1 MNTLLLGISA
11 VTAIGFG
18 CYGTRRWSHRDEPAV
33 EKVELPEEIARL
45 EELSNL
51 WLGEEVEIKEASHLW
66 REQRR
71 NKTSPGPR
79 PSFQHAE
86 IEQFFSEMI
95 EQRSYINGVRRDLII
110 WLLTLLDKE
119 GDCPSVVRKHK
130 DEAERIYSDDSY
142 KMLETLPL
150 YRHTLTVARN
160 FIAKADQEALLADMI
175 LIALAHD
182 IGKIP
187 SYHDSMYSSGDH
199 PIIAGLILKGIPAFM
214 SLPNREDISRAVTGH
229 HLMKCDNILSD
240 GLKQSDHEARQT
252 ELAALYAEMLERK
265 KREMEMSGE
274 QSAAAKVEAEHA
286 GSTKTTPPVEERD
299 NPLGFNPAKEKF
311 MPTIINIPDWFN
323 ADAIITSLKNRINV
337 VESTSKGEQWSV
349 VSMPNGLIYVNPDA
363 LWETIKEVS
372 SYDPVVYASEGFES
386 EKRNLMYTV
395 VSELARTRNALATD
409 HVADGYYTSQ
419 VSIITGGGK
428 RVPYLLIPFTAEAFG
443 VLPSALEELKT
454 PQLKRMVKEIKPK
467 NKEVEQCVGR

>member
-1 MNTLLLGISA
+1 MNTTLLGISA
-11 VTAIGFG
+11 AIGIGFVL
-18 CYGTRRWSHRDEPAV
+18 YGYRKWIPV
-33 EKVELPEEIARL
+33 ETPVPENSGLSEVTRL
-45 EELSNL
+45 EDLEHL
-51 WLGEEVEIKEASHLW
+51 WIDNEVEIKDASNLW
-66 REQRR
+66 RE
-71 NKTSPGPR
+71 KTKKQKSNEPR
-79 PSFQHAE
+79 PQFQHDE
-86 IEQFFSEMI
+86 IEKFFSEMI
-95 EQRSYINGVRRDLII
+95 ENRPSVQGVRRSLII
-110 WLLTLLDKE
+110 RILIMLDDE

-142 KMLETLPL
+142 ALLESVPL

-160 FIAKADQEALLADMI
+160 FIAKCDQEALLADMI

-187 SYHDSMYSSGDH
+187 SYHDGMYSSGDH
-199 PIIAGLILKGIPAFM
+199 PIIAGLILKGIPEFL
-214 SLPNREDISRAVTGH
+214 SLPNMEDINRAVTGH
-229 HLMKCDNILSD
+229 HLMKCDNILTD
-240 GLKQSDHEARQT
+240 GLKHSDQEARQT
-252 ELAALYAEMLERK
+252 ELAKLHADQRERK
-265 KREMEMSGE
+265 KLE
-274 QSAAAKVEAEHA
+274 QENDAEQAVTVKVAAEHTGA
-286 GSTKTTPPVEERD
+286 TKTQPPVEERD

-311 MPTIINIPDWFN
+311 MPTTIDIPDWFN

-395 VSELARTRNALATD
+395 VSELARTRNALATG

-428 RVPYLLIPFTAEAFG
+428 RVPYLLIPFTAESFG

-467 NKEVEQCVGR
+467 NKEVEQCVGL

>member
-11 VTAIGFG
+11 AVGCGFVF
-18 CYGTRRWSHRDEPAV
+18 YGSKKWVHIEVPDPAESETPELTCLADLSH
-33 EKVELPEEIARL
+33 
-45 EELSNL
+45 L
-51 WLGEEVEIKEASHLW
+51 WKDKEVKIKDASHLW
-66 REQRR
+66 REQASKKRS
-71 NKTSPGPR
+71 NVPR
-79 PSFQHAE
+79 PVFQHEE
-86 IEQFFSEMI
+86 IEQFFSEMVEHRQSI
-95 EQRSYINGVRRDLII
+95 KGVRKALII
-110 WLLTLLDKE
+110 RILTMLDNE
-119 GDCPSVVRKHK
+119 GDCPSVVRKNK
-130 DEAERIYSDDSY
+130 DEAERIYAEDSY
-142 KMLETLPL
+142 ALLETVPL

-199 PIIAGLILKGIPAFM
+199 PIIAGLILKGIPEFM
-214 SLPNREDISRAVTGH
+214 SLPNRDDINRAVTGH

-240 GLKQSDHEARQT
+240 GLKQSDHEARQA
-252 ELAALYAEMLERK
+252 ELAALYADVRERK
-265 KREMEMSGE
+265 LRESKNIGE
-274 QSAAAKVEAEHA
+274 QTASAKVEAEHT
-286 GSTKTTPPVEERD
+286 GSSKTVPPVEERAH
-299 NPLGFNPAKEKF
+299 PLGFNPVKEKF
-311 MPTIINIPDWFN
+311 IPTTIDIPDWFN
-323 ADAIITSLKNRINV
+323 ADAILSSLKKRINV

-349 VSMPNGLIYVNPDA
+349 VSTPSGLIYVNPNA

-372 SYDPVVYASEGFES
+372 NFDSMVYASEGFES
-386 EKRNLMYTV
+386 EKRNLIFTV

-409 HVADGYYTSQ
+409 HVAGGYYTSQ

>member
-1 MNTLLLGISA
+1 MNMLLLSISA
-11 VTAIGFG
+11 AVGCGFAA
-18 CYGTRRWSHRDEPAV
+18 YGTRTWMPKAAPLLKKDEPS
-33 EKVELPEEIARL
+33 EITRL
-45 EELSNL
+45 SDLSYL
-51 WLGEEVEIKEASHLW
+51 WIDDEVEIKDASNLW

-71 NKTSPGPR
+71 KKRTNVPR
-79 PSFQHAE
+79 PAFQHEE
-86 IEQFFSEMI
+86 IELFFSEMI

-110 WLLTLLDKE
+110 RILTLLDKE

-142 KMLETLPL
+142 ALLETVPL
-150 YRHTLTVARN
+150 FRHTLAVARN

-199 PIIAGLILKGIPAFM
+199 PIIAGLILKGIPEFM
-214 SLPNREDISRAVTGH
+214 SLPNREDINRAVTGH

-240 GLKQSDHEARQT
+240 GLKQSDHEARQA
-252 ELAALYAEMLERK
+252 ELAELYAEVRERK
-265 KREMEMSGE
+265 QREPEHNGE
-274 QSAAAKVEAEHA
+274 QSASARVEAVRT
-286 GSTKTTPPVEERD
+286 GSSKTGPPVEERD
-299 NPLGFNPAKEKF
+299 HPLGFNPVKEKF
-311 MPTIINIPDWFN
+311 MPTTVDIPDWFV
-323 ADAIITSLKNRINV
+323 ADAIIASLKKRINV

-349 VSMPNGLIYVNPDA
+349 VSTPNGLIYVNPNA

-372 SYDPVVYASEGFES
+372 GYDPVVYASEGFES
-386 EKRNLMYTV
+386 EKRNLMFTV

>member
-11 VTAIGFG
+11 AVGCGFVF
-18 CYGTRRWSHRDEPAV
+18 YGSKKWVHIEVPNPAESETPELTCLADLSH
-33 EKVELPEEIARL
+33 
-45 EELSNL
+45 L
-51 WLGEEVEIKEASHLW
+51 WKDKEVKIKDASHLW
-66 REQRR
+66 REQASKKRS
-71 NKTSPGPR
+71 NVPR
-79 PSFQHAE
+79 PVFQHEE
-86 IEQFFSEMI
+86 IEQFFSEMVEHRQSI
-95 EQRSYINGVRRDLII
+95 KGVRKALII
-110 WLLTLLDKE
+110 RILTMLDNE
-119 GDCPSVVRKHK
+119 GDCPSVVRKNK
-130 DEAERIYSDDSY
+130 DEAERIYAEDSY
-142 KMLETLPL
+142 ALLETVPL

-160 FIAKADQEALLADMI
+160 FVAKADQEALLADMI

-199 PIIAGLILKGIPAFM
+199 PIIAGLILKGIPEFM
-214 SLPNREDISRAVTGH
+214 SLPNREDINRAVTGH

-240 GLKQSDHEARQT
+240 GLKQSDHEARQA
-252 ELAALYAEMLERK
+252 ELAALYADVRERK
-265 KREMEMSGE
+265 QRVPESEGKQKAS
-274 QSAAAKVEAEHA
+274 AKVEAEHT
-286 GSTKTTPPVEERD
+286 GYSKTVPPVEERAH
-299 NPLGFNPAKEKF
+299 PLGFNPVKEKF
-311 MPTIINIPDWFN
+311 IPTTIDIPDWFN
-323 ADAIITSLKNRINV
+323 ADAILSSLKKRINF
-337 VESTSKGEQWSV
+337 VESTPKGEQWSV
-349 VSMPNGLIYVNPDA
+349 VSTPSGLIYVNPNA

-372 SYDPVVYASEGFES
+372 NYDPVVYASEGFES
-386 EKRNLMYTV
+386 EKRNLMFTV
-395 VSELARTRNALATD
+395 VSELARTRNALATG

>member
-1 MNTLLLGISA
+1 MNTLLFGISA
-11 VTAIGFG
+11 VAAISFG
-18 CYGTRRWSHRDEPAV
+18 LYGTRKWSHRDEPAV
-33 EKVELPEEIARL
+33 EQVGLPEEIARL

-51 WLGEEVEIKEASHLW
+51 WLGEEVEIKEASQLW
-66 REQRR
+66 REQSRQ
-71 NKTSPGPR
+71 KASSGPR
-79 PSFQHAE
+79 PSFSHAE

-142 KMLETLPL
+142 ALLETLPL

-214 SLPNREDISRAVTGH
+214 SLPNRDDISRAVTGH

-252 ELAALYAEMLERK
+252 ELAALYAAMRERK
-265 KREMEMSGE
+265 QHESETIGA
-274 QSAAAKVEAEHA
+274 QTVPCKVEIGHV
-286 GSTKTTPPVEERD
+286 SSPKTQHPGEEWD
-299 NPLGFNPAKEKF
+299 NPLGFNPPKEKF
-311 MPTIINIPDWFN
+311 MPVMLDIPDWFDAN
-323 ADAIITSLKNRINV
+323 AIITSLKKRINV

-349 VSMPNGLIYVNPDA
+349 VSTPNGLIYVNPDA
-363 LWETIKEVS
+363 LWETIKEIS
-372 SYDPVVYASEGFES
+372 SNDPVVYASEGFES

-395 VSELARTRNALATD
+395 VSELARTRNALATG

-428 RVPYLLIPFTAEAFG
+428 RLPYLLIPFTAESFG

>member
-1 MNTLLLGISA
+1 MNMLLLSISA
-11 VTAIGFG
+11 AVG
-18 CYGTRRWSHRDEPAV
+18 CWFAVYGTRTWMPKATPLLKQDDP
-33 EKVELPEEIARL
+33 LEITRL
-45 EELSNL
+45 SDLSYL
-51 WLGEEVEIKEASHLW
+51 WIDDEVEIKDASNLW

-71 NKTSPGPR
+71 KKRTNVPR
-79 PSFQHAE
+79 PAFQHKE

-110 WLLTLLDKE
+110 RILTLLDQE

-142 KMLETLPL
+142 ALLETVPL
-150 YRHTLTVARN
+150 YRHTLAVARN

-199 PIIAGLILKGIPAFM
+199 PIIAGLILKGIPEFM
-214 SLPNREDISRAVTGH
+214 SLPNREDINRAVTGH

-240 GLKQSDHEARQT
+240 GLKQSDHEARQA
-252 ELAALYAEMLERK
+252 ELAELYAEVRELKQRKPEHNGGQTASARVDAERN
-265 KREMEMSGE
+265 
-274 QSAAAKVEAEHA
+274 
-286 GSTKTTPPVEERD
+286 GSCKTVPPVEERD
-299 NPLGFNPAKEKF
+299 HPLGFNPAKEKF
-311 MPTIINIPDWFN
+311 MPTTIDIPDWFD
-323 ADAIITSLKNRINV
+323 ADAIVASLKKRINV

-349 VSMPNGLIYVNPDA
+349 ISTHNGLIYVNPNA

-372 SYDPVVYASEGFES
+372 NYDPVVYASEGFES
-386 EKRNLMYTV
+386 EKRNLMFTV
-395 VSELARTRNALATD
+395 VSEMARTRNALATD

>member
-11 VTAIGFG
+11 VAAISFG
-18 CYGTRRWSHRDEPAV
+18 CYGTRKWSHRDEPAA
-33 EKVELPEEIARL
+33 EKDKLPEEIARL

-51 WLGEEVEIKEASHLW
+51 WLGEEVEISEASHLW

-71 NKTSPGPR
+71 DKISPGPR
-79 PSFQHAE
+79 PIFQHTE

-142 KMLETLPL
+142 AMLETLPL
-150 YRHTLTVARN
+150 YCHTLTVARN

-265 KREMEMSGE
+265 KREMESSGE
-274 QSAAAKVEAEHA
+274 QGTKVEAEHA
-286 GSTKTTPPVEERD
+286 GSSKTQPPVEERD

-311 MPTIINIPDWFN
+311 TPTTIDVPDWFN
-323 ADAIITSLKNRINV
+323 ADAIVTSLKNRINV
-337 VESTSKGEQWSV
+337 VETTPKGEQWSV

-372 SYDPVVYASEGFES
+372 SYDPMVYALEGFES

-395 VSELARTRNALATD
+395 VMELARTRNALATG

-454 PQLKRMVKEIKPK
+454 PQLKRMVKDIKPK

>member
-1 MNTLLLGISA
+1 MNTLLLVISA
-11 VTAIGFG
+11 VAAISFG
-18 CYGTRRWSHRDEPAV
+18 VYGSRKWSHRDEPAV
-33 EKVELPEEIARL
+33 EKNELPEEIARL

-51 WLGEEVEIKEASHLW
+51 WLGEEVEIKEASNLW

-71 NKTSPGPR
+71 QKTTPGPR

-95 EQRSYINGVRRDLII
+95 EHRSSINGVRRDLII
-110 WLLTLLDKE
+110 WILSLLDKE

-142 KMLETLPL
+142 AMLETLPL

-252 ELAALYAEMLERK
+252 ELAALYAEMLESK
-265 KREMEMSGE
+265 KREMENSGE
-274 QSAAAKVEAEHA
+274 QTAKVEAEHA
-286 GSTKTTPPVEERD
+286 SSSKTQLPGEERD
-299 NPLGFNPAKEKF
+299 NPLGFNPVKEKF
-311 MPTIINIPDWFN
+311 IPTTVDIPDWFN

-337 VESTSKGEQWSV
+337 VETTPKGEQWSV

-395 VSELARTRNALATD
+395 VSELARTRNALATG
-409 HVADGYYTSQ
+409 HVANGYYTSQ

>member
-1 MNTLLLGISA
+1 MNMLLLGISA
-11 VTAIGFG
+11 AVGCGFAV
-18 CYGTRRWSHRDEPAV
+18 YGTRTWMPKATPEP
-33 EKVELPEEIARL
+33 KKEEPSEITRL
-45 EELSNL
+45 SDLSYL
-51 WLGEEVEIKEASHLW
+51 WTDDEVEIKDASNLW

-71 NKTSPGPR
+71 KKRTNVPR
-79 PSFQHAE
+79 PAFQHAE
-86 IEQFFSEMI
+86 IELFFSEMI
-95 EQRSYINGVRRDLII
+95 EQRSSINGVRRDLII
-110 WLLTLLDKE
+110 RILTLLDKE

-142 KMLETLPL
+142 SLLETVPL
-150 YRHTLTVARN
+150 YRHTLKVARN

-199 PIIAGLILKGIPAFM
+199 PIIAGLILKGIPEFM
-214 SLPNREDISRAVTGH
+214 SLPNRDDISRAVTGH

-240 GLKQSDHEARQT
+240 GLKQSDHEARQA
-252 ELAALYAEMLERK
+252 ELAALYADVRERK
-265 KREMEMSGE
+265 QRESEHNGE
-274 QSAAAKVEAEHA
+274 QTAFAKVEAEHT
-286 GSTKTTPPVEERD
+286 GSSKTEPPVEERD
-299 NPLGFNPAKEKF
+299 HPLGFNPVKEKF
-311 MPTIINIPDWFN
+311 MPTTIEIPDWFN
-323 ADAIITSLKNRINV
+323 ADAIIASLKKRINV
-337 VESTSKGEQWSV
+337 VESTPKGEQWSV
-349 VSMPNGLIYVNPDA
+349 VSTPNGLIYVNPDA

-386 EKRNLMYTV
+386 EKRNLIFTV
-395 VSELARTRNALATD
+395 VSELARTRNALATG

-428 RVPYLLIPFTAEAFG
+428 RVPYLLIPFTAESFG

>member
-1 MNTLLLGISA
+1 
-11 VTAIGFG
+11 
-18 CYGTRRWSHRDEPAV
+18 
-33 EKVELPEEIARL
+33 
-45 EELSNL
+45 
-51 WLGEEVEIKEASHLW
+51 
-66 REQRR
+66 
-71 NKTSPGPR
+71 
-79 PSFQHAE
+79 
-86 IEQFFSEMI
+86 
-95 EQRSYINGVRRDLII
+95 
-110 WLLTLLDKE
+110 
-119 GDCPSVVRKHK
+119 
-130 DEAERIYSDDSY
+130 
-142 KMLETLPL
+142 
-150 YRHTLTVARN
+150 
-160 FIAKADQEALLADMI
+160 
-175 LIALAHD
+175 
-182 IGKIP
+182 
-187 SYHDSMYSSGDH
+187 
-199 PIIAGLILKGIPAFM
+199 M

-252 ELAALYAEMLERK
+252 ELAVLYAEMLERK
-265 KREMEMSGE
+265 KCELEKSGE
-274 QSAAAKVEAEHA
+274 NTAAAKLEAEHA
-286 GSTKTTPPVEERD
+286 GSSKTLPPVEERD

-311 MPTIINIPDWFN
+311 IPTTVDIPDWFN
-323 ADAIITSLKNRINV
+323 ADAIISSLKKRINV

-349 VSMPNGLIYVNPDA
+349 VSTPNGLIYVNPDA

-395 VSELARTRNALATD
+395 VSELARTRNALATG

-454 PQLKRMVKEIKPK
+454 PQLKRMVKEIKKK

>member
-1 MNTLLLGISA
+1 
-11 VTAIGFG
+11 
-18 CYGTRRWSHRDEPAV
+18 
-33 EKVELPEEIARL
+33 
-45 EELSNL
+45 
-51 WLGEEVEIKEASHLW
+51 
-66 REQRR
+66 
-71 NKTSPGPR
+71 
-79 PSFQHAE
+79 
-86 IEQFFSEMI
+86 
-95 EQRSYINGVRRDLII
+95 
-110 WLLTLLDKE
+110 
-119 GDCPSVVRKHK
+119 
-130 DEAERIYSDDSY
+130 
-142 KMLETLPL
+142 LETVPL

-199 PIIAGLILKGIPAFM
+199 PIIAGLILKGIPEFM
-214 SLPNREDISRAVTGH
+214 SLPNREDINRAVTGH

-252 ELAALYAEMLERK
+252 ELAALYADMRERK
-265 KREMEMSGE
+265 QREAEKISV
-274 QSAAAKVEAEHA
+274 QIASANVEAEPA
-286 GSTKTTPPVEERD
+286 GSSKTMPPAEERD
-299 NPLGFNPAKEKF
+299 HPLGLSPVKEKF
-311 MPTIINIPDWFN
+311 MPSMIEIPDWFD
-323 ADAIITSLKNRINV
+323 ADAIFNSLKKRINI
-337 VESTSKGEQWSV
+337 VETTSKGEQWSV
-349 VSMPNGLIYVNPDA
+349 VSTPNGLIYVNPNA

-428 RVPYLLIPFTAEAFG
+428 RVPYLLIPFTAESFG

>member
-11 VTAIGFG
+11 AVGCGFVL
-18 CYGTRRWSHRDEPAV
+18 YGSKKWVHIVVPDPAKLETSELTCLADLSH
-33 EKVELPEEIARL
+33 
-45 EELSNL
+45 L
-51 WLGEEVEIKEASHLW
+51 WKDKEVKIKDASLLW
-66 REQRR
+66 REQASKKRS
-71 NKTSPGPR
+71 NVPR
-79 PSFQHAE
+79 PVFQHEE
-86 IEQFFSEMI
+86 IEQFFSEMVEHRQSI
-95 EQRSYINGVRRDLII
+95 KGVRRALII
-110 WLLTLLDKE
+110 KILTMLDNE
-119 GDCPSVVRKHK
+119 GDCPSVVRKNK
-130 DEAERIYSDDSY
+130 DEAERIYAEDSY
-142 KMLETLPL
+142 ALLETVPL
-150 YRHTLTVARN
+150 YRHSLTVARN

-199 PIIAGLILKGIPAFM
+199 PIIAGLILKGIPEFM
-214 SLPNREDISRAVTGH
+214 SLPNREDINRAVTGH

-240 GLKQSDHEARQT
+240 GLKQSDHEARQA
-252 ELAALYAEMLERK
+252 ELAALYADVRERK
-265 KREMEMSGE
+265 QRVPESDGKKTAST
-274 QSAAAKVEAEHA
+274 KVEAEHT
-286 GSTKTTPPVEERD
+286 GYSKTEPPVEELAH
-299 NPLGFNPAKEKF
+299 PLGFNPVKEKF
-311 MPTIINIPDWFN
+311 IPTTIDIPDWFN
-323 ADAIITSLKNRINV
+323 ADAILSSLKKRINV
-337 VESTSKGEQWSV
+337 VESTQKGEQWSV
-349 VSMPNGLIYVNPDA
+349 VSTPSGLIYVNPNA

-372 SYDPVVYASEGFES
+372 NFDSMVYASEGFES
-386 EKRNLMYTV
+386 EKRNLIFTV
-395 VSELARTRNALATD
+395 VSELARTRNALATN

>member
-11 VTAIGFG
+11 AVGCGFVF
-18 CYGTRRWSHRDEPAV
+18 YGSKKWVHIEVPDPAESETPELTCLADLSH
-33 EKVELPEEIARL
+33 
-45 EELSNL
+45 L
-51 WLGEEVEIKEASHLW
+51 WKDKEVKIKDASHLW
-66 REQRR
+66 REQASKKRS
-71 NKTSPGPR
+71 NVPR
-79 PSFQHAE
+79 PVFQHEE
-86 IEQFFSEMI
+86 IEQFFSEMVEHRQSI
-95 EQRSYINGVRRDLII
+95 KGVRKALII
-110 WLLTLLDKE
+110 RILTMLDNE
-119 GDCPSVVRKHK
+119 GDCPSVVRKNK
-130 DEAERIYSDDSY
+130 DEAERIYAEDSY
-142 KMLETLPL
+142 ALLETVPL

-199 PIIAGLILKGIPAFM
+199 PIIAGLILKGIPEFM
-214 SLPNREDISRAVTGH
+214 SLPNRDDINRAVTGH

-252 ELAALYAEMLERK
+252 ELAALYTEMLERK
-265 KREMEMSGE
+265 KRELEESGE
-274 QSAAAKVEAEHA
+274 NTAAAKVEAEHA
-286 GSTKTTPPVEERD
+286 GSSKTQPPVEERD

-311 MPTIINIPDWFN
+311 MPTTVDIPDWFN

-337 VESTSKGEQWSV
+337 VETTSKGEQWSV
-349 VSMPNGLIYVNPDA
+349 VSTPSGLIYVNPDA

-395 VSELARTRNALATD
+395 VSELARTRNALATG

>member
-11 VTAIGFG
+11 IAAISFG
-18 CYGTRRWSHRDEPAV
+18 YYGSRKWSQRDEPAV
-33 EKVELPEEIARL
+33 DKIELPEEIARL

-51 WLGEEVEIKEASHLW
+51 WLGEEVEISEASHLW

-71 NKTSPGPR
+71 QKTSLGPR

-86 IEQFFSEMI
+86 IDQFFSEMI
-95 EQRSYINGVRRDLII
+95 EQRLYINGVRRDLIV

-142 KMLETLPL
+142 AMLETLPL

-252 ELAALYAEMLERK
+252 ELAALYATMRERK
-265 KREMEMSGE
+265 QRKSEHVGKH
-274 QSAAAKVEAEHA
+274 AVPAKIEAEQ
-286 GSTKTTPPVEERD
+286 GSFPKTQPPTEERD
-299 NPLGFNPAKEKF
+299 NPLGFNPPKEKF
-311 MPTIINIPDWFN
+311 MPVMLDIPDWFN
-323 ADAIITSLKNRINV
+323 ADTIIMSLKNRINV

-349 VSMPNGLIYVNPDA
+349 VSTPNGLIYVNPDT
-363 LWETIKEVS
+363 LWQTIKEVS
-372 SYDPVVYASEGFES
+372 NYDPVVYASEGFES

-395 VSELARTRNALATD
+395 VSELARTRNALATG

>member
-11 VTAIGFG
+11 VAAISFG
-18 CYGTRRWSHRDEPAV
+18 CYGTRKWSHCDEPAV
-33 EKVELPEEIARL
+33 EKNDLPEEIARL

-51 WLGEEVEIKEASHLW
+51 WIGEEVEIKEASNLW

-71 NKTSPGPR
+71 QKTSPGPR

-95 EQRSYINGVRRDLII
+95 EHRSSINGVRRDLII
-110 WLLTLLDKE
+110 WILSLLDKE

-142 KMLETLPL
+142 AMLETLPL

-265 KREMEMSGE
+265 KREMENIGE
-274 QSAAAKVEAEHA
+274 QTSAAKVEAEHA
-286 GSTKTTPPVEERD
+286 GSSKTQPPVEERD

-311 MPTIINIPDWFN
+311 IPTTVDIPDWFN

-337 VESTSKGEQWSV
+337 VETTSKGEQWSV

-395 VSELARTRNALATD
+395 VSELARTKNALATG